1 MEPVT
6 LTYIAIMAA
15 IALCIIVIISSIIII
30 STIRKIRSDLQNIWH
45 NCQPF
50 QMAQAYEFIGEK
62 EKAVQCYKETLFN
75 VVHRKFRIPK
85 MSKKLQVD
93 YLESKIISLG
103 GKLPDQA
110 MN

>member
-1 MEPVT
+1 MEPSTIT
-6 LTYIAIMAA
+6 LIAILAV
-15 IALCIIVIISSIIII
+15 IALSILVLIGSIMIISI
-30 STIRKIRSDLQNIWH
+30 IRKIRSDLQNIWH

-50 QMAQAYEFIGEK
+50 QMAQAYEFMGEK

-85 MSKKLQVD
+85 MSRKLQVD

-103 GKLPDQA
+103 GKLPDQTI
-110 MN
+110 N